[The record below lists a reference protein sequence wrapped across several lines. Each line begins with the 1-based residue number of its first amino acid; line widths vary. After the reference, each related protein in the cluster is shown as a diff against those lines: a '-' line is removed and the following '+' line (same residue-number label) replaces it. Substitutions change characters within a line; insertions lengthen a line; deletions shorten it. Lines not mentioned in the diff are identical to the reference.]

1 MADLESVVIVGA
13 SLAGIRAANALRRQ
27 KFGGRITLIG
37 AEAHRP
43 YDRPPLS
50 KQILLGTW
58 EPERAALVSE
68 EDLAKLSL
76 ELRLG
81 RRAVSLD
88 TAARRVAL
96 DDGSAVNYSALII
109 ATGATPRMLPGTPAL
124 PGIEVLRTMEDCLRI
139 RAAFEAGARV
149 AVVGGGFIGAEV
161 AAAARIRGLPV
172 TMIEMLSQPLERAL
186 GARVGAVAA
195 ALQLGHGVDL
205 RLNTG
210 VTGFDG
216 RDRVERV
223 LLDGGASVEADLVV
237 VGVGVR
243 PETGWLE
250 GSGLDLRDG
259 VVCDQYLRAGPPG
272 VYAAGDVCRWFNP
285 LFGEEM
291 RIEHWTSAVEQ
302 GMAAARNILAG
313 DEGAK
318 PVASVPYV
326 WSDQYDVS
334 IQYLG
339 HARGDDDLVVKHG
352 SLESGIFV
360 ALYGRA
366 GRLMGAVGFNM
377 PRLLNDYRRF
387 IAEGS
392 TMERALAHVPEED

>member
-27 KFGGRITLIG
+27 KYAGRITLVG
-37 AEAHRP
+37 AEPHLP

-50 KQILLGTW
+50 KQILLGKW
-58 EPERAALVSE
+58 EPERAALITQ
-68 EDLAKLSL
+68 EDLAKLDL
-76 ELRLG
+76 DLRLG

-88 TAARRVAL
+88 TNAGAVSL
-96 DDGSAVNYSALII
+96 DDGANVTYGGLII
-109 ATGATPRMLPGTPAL
+109 ASGATPRTLPGTPPL

-139 RAAFEAGARV
+139 RGALEAGARV

-161 AAAARIRGLPV
+161 AAAARMRGLPV

-186 GARVGAVAA
+186 GPKVGAAA
-195 ALQLGHGVDL
+195 AAVQLAHGVDL
-205 RLNTG
+205 RLSTG
-210 VTGFDG
+210 VTGFEG

-223 LLDGGASVEADLVV
+223 LLDGGAAVEADLVV

-243 PETGWLE
+243 PETAWLE
-250 GSGLDLRDG
+250 GAGLELRDG
-259 VVCDQYLRAGPPG
+259 VVCDQYLRAGRPG

-285 LFGEEM
+285 LFAEEM
-291 RIEHWTSAVEQ
+291 RVEHWTSAVEQ

-313 DEGAK
+313 EDGAK
-318 PVASVPYV
+318 PYASVPYV

-334 IQYLG
+334 IQYVG
-339 HARGDDDLVVKHG
+339 HARGDDDLVLKHG
-352 SLESGIFV
+352 SFESGTFV

-366 GRLMGAVGFNM
+366 GRLMAAVGFNM

-392 TMERALAHVPEED
+392 SMERALAHVPEEN